1 MKNYAKLAKS
11 DEQKLLSNL
20 LPRRMLRPR
29 QKVFWR
35 IDTEPVCFELV
46 AIGRIPCGIDVT
58 EKKGSKWL
66 FYFIYNFFILNPSQS
81 HYHSPFYLSTIHM
94 TYSSMRNMNASLANI
109 ESLQKPS
116 PEEVQSLKP
125 FKSTGTMLS
134 TGSKLTVLTSN
145 NLVLLY
151 KLPLRRVSL

>member
-1 MKNYAKLAKS
+1 MKTYAKLAKS

-20 LPRRMLRPR
+20 LPRRMLRSR

-58 EKKGSKWL
+58 EKQGSKWL
-66 FYFIYNFFILNPSQS
+66 FISYITIFILNPKQS
-81 HYHSPFYLSTIHM
+81 HYHSPFYHWTQPT
-94 TYSSMRNMNASLANI
+94 TYSLMRNMNASLANI
-109 ESLQKPS
+109 ASLPKPL

-125 FKSTGTMLS
+125 FKSTGTMSS
-134 TGSKLTVLTSN
+134 TGSKPIALTLN
-145 NLVLLY
+145 NLD
-151 KLPLRRVSL
+151 